1 MYRSIVTC
9 LLVILGAGSARA
21 ATLQAILKDQ
31 DAGNTTP
38 GSTHR
43 IQIWV
48 KTDFDGTAN
57 LGIASAEFEILSSG
71 TGKAQYT
78 GITSF
83 VTVGALNPV
92 TTMGYS
98 TINPVRQDGAPTA
111 GGIPIVGTWVPQ
123 PVAGATADGDTD
135 AIGLFLSAAP
145 GNVFIDPTS
154 ANYIGTIGSPQGPG
168 KTTMNIDADGFAE
181 LAVEN
186 WTFQQTETLNFY
198 IDSAPSSA
206 TFFGPVFDSNGYNT
220 SKSYRSY
227 GAQNISATGLVV
239 PIPEPASLVL
249 MTLGGLGL
257 ILACRADR

>member
-1 MYRSIVTC
+1 MHRSFVTC

-21 ATLQAILKDQ
+21 GTLQAILKDQ

-48 KTDFDGTAN
+48 KTDFDGTTN
-57 LGIASAEFEILSSG
+57 LGIAEAEFEILSSG

-78 GITSF
+78 GTTSF

-98 TINPVRQDGAPTA
+98 TIKPVRQDGPS
-111 GGIPIVGTWVPQ
+111 GGIPVTGAWVPQ
-123 PVAGATADGDTD
+123 PVAGAATDGDMD
-135 AIGLFLSAAP
+135 AVGLLFYAAR

-168 KTTMNIDADGFAE
+168 TTTMNIDADGFAE

-186 WTFQQTETLNFY
+186 WSFQQTETLNLH
-198 IDSAPSSA
+198 IDSDPRFAL
-206 TFFGPVFDSNGYNT
+206 FFGPVFDSNGYNT
-220 SKSYRSY
+220 SESYRSY

-239 PIPEPASLVL
+239 PIPEPASLIL

-257 ILACRADR
+257 ILSCRAHR